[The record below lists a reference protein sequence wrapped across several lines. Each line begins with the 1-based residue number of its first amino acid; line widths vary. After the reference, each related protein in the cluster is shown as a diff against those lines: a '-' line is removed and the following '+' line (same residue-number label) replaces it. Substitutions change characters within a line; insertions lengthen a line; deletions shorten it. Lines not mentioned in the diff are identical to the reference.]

1 MKKNDGLVEE
11 EDYTFLDKDGASTN
25 QIKILSGEFKGVIF
39 HFEHVKLTENPEVGN
54 ATLSYLYKLD
64 FMPANLN
71 QDSSF
76 QHQLGDI
83 LTSII
88 SRKDI
93 KIGKNGK

>member
-11 EDYTFLDKDGASTN
+11 EDYTFLDKEGADTN
-25 QIKILSGEFKGVIF
+25 QIKILSGEFKDVIF
-39 HFEHVKLTENPEVGN
+39 HFESVKLTENPEVGN

-64 FMPANLN
+64 SAPTNLN
-71 QDSSF
+71 QGSSF
-76 QHQLGDI
+76 QHHLGDI
-83 LTSII
+83 LASII